1 LFATISPGF
10 LGVVVYFAWKR
21 GRRMAEWTFV
31 VASLLP
37 VLLIL
42 SIMSPVFEAYER
54 GENPLVFAY
63 PWVTPVGIE
72 FGFLIDMVSYPVC
85 LVIAIVSALSCI
97 YSTKYMEKDSNLAGY
112 YASLLLLITGMIGV
126 VLSANLFQFYFFWEL
141 MLVPSYIL
149 IAQWGTTRGRL
160 RVGFKYFIFT
170 HAGALFMLLGILFI
184 FSYAGT
190 ASLADVHS
198 RLGDVPPNVIGT
210 TCLLLMIGFLVK
222 MAAFPLHAWLPDSY
236 TAAPIPVAAMLSGA
250 VASCGA
256 YGMARLVVP
265 ILAQWAGQA
274 ADYLMVLG
282 IVTMVYGGL
291 ITFSQSNVK
300 RALAYSSISQA
311 GYVLFGFG
319 TLSTLGIMGSLLHI
333 VNQAVCKSLLF
344 LSAGLIIGGTNTQ
357 DVRKMGGLMSKMPI
371 TGLALLISAFS
382 LSGVPPLN
390 GFWSEW
396 LIFAGGLASGK
407 IALTFI
413 GVASAMITPAY
424 FLWFAWRILFG
435 NLREGSKDAKEQS
448 PTLLFPVV
456 VLASASVILGIWPG
470 IFLEFIAPAA
480 RSLSSLG

>member
-1 LFATISPGF
+1 VAADVLFRWGWTVIGDLVLFATISPGL
-10 LGVVVYFAWKR
+10 LGAVVYFAWKR
-21 GRRMAEWTFV
+21 GRRIAEWTFV

-54 GENPLVFAY
+54 GENPLVFVY

-85 LVIAIVSALSCI
+85 LVVAIVSALSCI
-97 YSTKYMEKDSNLAGY
+97 YSTKYMEKDPNLAGY

-141 MLVPSYIL
+141 MLIPSYLL

-190 ASLADVHS
+190 ADLANVHS

-210 TCLLLMIGFLVK
+210 TCLLLMVGFLVK

-236 TAAPIPVAAMLSGA
+236 AAAPIPVAAMLSGA

-274 ADYLMVLG
+274 ADYVMVLG
-282 IVTMVYGGL
+282 IATMVYGGL

-344 LSAGLIIGGTNTQ
+344 LSAGLIISGTNTQ
-357 DVRKMGGLMSKMPI
+357 DVM
-371 TGLALLISAFS
+371 
-382 LSGVPPLN
+382 SGVPPLN

-424 FLWFAWRILFG
+424 FLWFAWKILFG

-448 PTLLFPVV
+448 PTLLLPVV
-456 VLASASVILGIWPG
+456 ILASASVILGIWPG